1 MAHVAVLR
9 LSVVNLV
16 SVVVVAV
23 LRVSLVALRTGP
35 VPLTQGRHHPLL
47 AWDVVGLHEGHAG
60 QHRLTAQQPGLTTQT
75 TCQSRKRGASRGL
88 LTETG
93 SQVKVRQLSKGSNRE
108 MRWHYV

>member
-60 QHRLTAQQPGLTTQT
+60 QHRLTAQQPGPFHMVSNRAVGMV
-75 TCQSRKRGASRGL
+75 CHRRGL
-88 LTETG
+88 NACVFGGEQRGLH
-93 SQVKVRQLSKGSNRE
+93 SR
-108 MRWHYV
+108 

>member
-1 MAHVAVLR
+1 MAQVAVLR

-23 LRVSLVALRTGP
+23 LRVSLVALGTGP
-35 VPLTQGRHHPLL
+35 VSLTQGRHHPLL

-75 TCQSRKRGASRGL
+75 TCQSRKNGPLQDS
-88 LTETG
+88 
-93 SQVKVRQLSKGSNRE
+93 SQRQRVR
-108 MRWHYV
+108 